1 MNNSKKGMVALGIF
15 ILITAVIL
23 FIVYGVNRSGGVD
36 VNDPNIRPELEVSG
50 EKIVNPTTVSGYMIK
65 TEYLG
70 AFLGDN
76 VTFRIT
82 INTKGGFEELKVD
95 TLKVFRYDDKGT
107 PLTSAPRVINAVKN
121 YTTYIIDFTGAALV
135 KDAVP
140 DLNGG
145 VNKFE
150 IKGFQGETAYTVVP
164 VLASSEVRI
173 EKSELNYTLAYTET
187 SKFPWSVKGS
197 TMLEVTKSD
206 IFRSAYSIWPFTGQP
221 VFIIPHN
228 TKTSVYSFQFGTG
241 DFFTVEGNTEF
252 QVDRISP
259 NRYRFFVGDKMV
271 TKLTG
276 QPIALK
282 LPNLMTPEEARGSV
296 VDVQEQIIECEGRNQ
311 SQCNNESFNQCYFKD
326 NKCSSHTAASIAAE
340 DLAYSQQ
347 VAYEASLLF
356 ECGTNRSSDACSDTP
371 GCEWDTS
378 RDYCDVK

>member
-1 MNNSKKGMVALGIF
+1 MNNSKKGMMALGIF

-36 VNDPNIRPELEVSG
+36 VNNTNIRPELEVSG

-70 AFLGDN
+70 ARLGDN

-95 TLKVFRYDDKGT
+95 TLKVFRYDDNDNL
-107 PLTSAPRVINAVKN
+107 LTSAPRVINAVKN

-135 KDAVP
+135 RDAVP

-173 EKSELNYTLAYTET
+173 EKSELNYTLASTEI

-206 IFRSAYSIWPFTGQP
+206 IFRSAYSIWPFTSQP

-228 TKTSVYSFQFGTG
+228 TKTGVYSFQVGTG

-259 NRYRFFVGDKMV
+259 NKYRFFVGDKMV

-282 LPNLMTPEEARGSV
+282 LPNLMTPEEALGSV
-296 VDVQEQIIECEGRNQ
+296 IDVLEEKIICEGRDQ
-311 SQCNNESFNQCYFKD
+311 SQCNNESYNQCYYKD
-326 NKCSSHTAASIAAE
+326 NECFSHTAESIAAT
-340 DLAYSQQ
+340 DLAYSQE
-347 VAYEASLLF
+347 AALKASLLF
-356 ECGTNRSSDACSDTP
+356 QCGTIRSGKACDDTP
-371 GCEWDTS
+371 GCEWDNKEN
-378 RDYCDVK
+378 CNVK